1 MKKHIYGFAL
11 FLFIVSAAVITY
23 SFLHTPP
30 VPDVETVY
38 LTIDD
43 HPRYPRASHAES
55 GELSC
60 EIKNVV
66 LDVEGGY
73 GSADITFHWNSSEP
87 APDGLIVDF
96 GLTTADR
103 PFEGRSIGYARIGSV
118 WKNNMMTENVKF
130 LLEGRTRGLDLK
142 KNYYGYIEASDW
154 QGGDERVKLIY
165 REKDRMTGAAPV
177 LIKHG
182 KK

>member
-11 FLFIVSAAVITY
+11 FLFIVSSAVIAY
-23 SFLHTPP
+23 RFLLPP
-30 VPDVETVY
+30 QTFVVPAN
-38 LTIDD
+38 LTHAD
-43 HPRYPRASHAES
+43 HPRSIEPASKMAE
-55 GELSC
+55 GLTC

-73 GSADITFHWNSSEP
+73 GSADVTFRWNSSEP

-118 WKNNMMTENVKF
+118 WKNNTMTENVKF

-154 QGGDERVKLIY
+154 KGGDERVKLIY